1 VIDLHSHLLPGIDDG
16 SRSVEQSVTILR
28 QFAEEG
34 VTDLVLTPHLR
45 ATDLELHGE
54 DAVEERQEV
63 FEQLE
68 PVASNPP
75 VLHLGFEIM
84 LDRPMPAIVIG
95 DRRYSLA
102 GSRYY
107 LVEFPYGVA
116 PTGAAKALRQMV
128 SAGVIP
134 IVAHPERYYQCD
146 VQAVR
151 VWKEDGARIQLD
163 ANAFTKTGKRAHQ
176 AIAYLEAGLAD
187 ILAADNHGD
196 RRSLAGGRRFLEQRG
211 FEVQADLLTV
221 KNPAAVL
228 NDEEMEDAAA
238 VRFRGSWVHRIR
250 KTLGGS

>member
-1 VIDLHSHLLPGIDDG
+1 MIDLHSHLLPGIDDG
-16 SRSVEQSVTILR
+16 SRSVEQSVAILR
-28 QFAEEG
+28 QFAEDG
-34 VTDLVLTPHLR
+34 VTDLVLTPHLS
-45 ATDLELHGE
+45 ATDMERHGE

-68 PVASNPP
+68 PVVSNPP

-84 LDRPMPAIVIG
+84 LDRPMPAIATD

-116 PTGAAKALRQMV
+116 PMAAAKALRQMV
-128 SAGVIP
+128 HAGVIP

-146 VQAVR
+146 VQTVR

-176 AIAYLEAGLAD
+176 AREYLEAGLAD

-196 RRSLAGGRRFLEQRG
+196 RRSLVGGRRFLEQRG
-211 FEVQADLLTV
+211 YEVQADLLTV
-221 KNPAAVL
+221 KNPAVVL
-228 NDEEMEDAAA
+228 NDEEMEDVPA

-250 KTLGGS
+250 KTLGG